1 MKSLSQLFYQILR
14 GFARISVILMMTA
27 VLFALSA
34 CSEKQSGGRSAAGDT
49 SESKSDA
56 QDPNAPYELE
66 YIDAYGEH
74 HTATIDP
81 TLKQHPYD
89 WSHLKR
95 KGDVLAY
102 DGDASYT
109 IRRGIDVSTH
119 QGEIDWKA
127 VKNAGRDFVFV
138 RAAFRA
144 YGETGKLFEDERAR
158 KNLKDAAAA
167 GLDTGVYVFSQ
178 AVSEKEALEE
188 AELVLNVIKDAKL
201 TLPVVFD
208 PEKIRNDTART
219 DHVSGEQF
227 TKNTLAFCRKIRE
240 AGYEPMVYANMVW
253 EADLYDMK
261 QLQDLPVWYADYEPT
276 PQTPYD
282 FRFWQYSEKGTV
294 PGINGK
300 VDLDVEFIKN

>member
-1 MKSLSQLFYQILR
+1 MKSLSQLFYQIFR
-14 GFARISVILMMTA
+14 CFARVSVILMMTA
-27 VLFALSA
+27 ALFALSA
-34 CSEKQSGGRSAAGDT
+34 CSRGDSDSRSATGGTAET
-49 SESKSDA
+49 KSETP
-56 QDPNAPYELE
+56 DPNAPYELE
-66 YIDAYGEH
+66 YVDAYGEH

-81 TLKQHPYD
+81 ALKQHPYD

-95 KGDVLAY
+95 KDSDVIYEGDS
-102 DGDASYT
+102 SYT

-127 VKNAGRDFVFV
+127 VKDAGRDFVFV

-144 YGETGKLFEDERAR
+144 YGETGKLFEDDRAR

-178 AVSEKEALEE
+178 AVNEKEALEE
-188 AELVLNVIKDAKL
+188 ADLVLKVIKDAKL

-240 AGYEPMVYANMVW
+240 AGYQPMVYANMVW

-261 QLQDLPVWYADYEPT
+261 QLQNLPVWYADYEPV

-294 PGINGK
+294 PGIDGK
-300 VDLDVEFIKN
+300 VDLDVEFVKN